1 MKLVLIYLI
10 VLTSTFQTVFP
21 QVQDD
26 TEKDPVNITAMAVI
40 QKYIYAIGGI
50 ERFKSVEDRTTIM
63 SGLAITQPVNI
74 VIKQKYPDKLFQEL
88 SVGEVT
94 QFIYFNIG
102 RGVLRI
108 ADEITE
114 IQDKELERLKL
125 DATMQFLLDP
135 ESYGVNIQLLSNQY
149 VDSVDCFTVQ
159 FTLPSGLHWKQYYES
174 GTGLKVKETK
184 EIQTAQGLF
193 EQETYFSD
201 YREVRGIKYPFSIT
215 QYLGLQ
221 EINLTVKS
229 IKINSGLD
237 DKTFELPE

>member
-1 MKLVLIYLI
+1 MKLIQIYLFALI
-10 VLTSTFQTVFP
+10 ITIQTTFP
-21 QVQDD
+21 QVQGDI
-26 TEKDPVNITAMAVI
+26 ERDPVDITAMAII
-40 QKYIYAIGGI
+40 QKYIHAIGGI
-50 ERFKSVEDRTTIM
+50 ESFKRVEDRTTIM
-63 SGLAITQPVNI
+63 SGLAMTQPVNI
-74 VIKQKYPDKLFQEL
+74 IIKQKYPDKLFQEL
-88 SVGEVT
+88 SVGEVN
-94 QFIYFNIG
+94 QFIYYNNG

-108 ADEITE
+108 ADEVTE

-135 ESYGVNIQLLSNQY
+135 ESYGVKIQLLPNEY

-174 GTGLKVKETK
+174 ATGLKVKETK

>member
-1 MKLVLIYLI
+1 MKLIQIYLFALI
-10 VLTSTFQTVFP
+10 ITIQTTFP
-21 QVQDD
+21 QVQGDI
-26 TEKDPVNITAMAVI
+26 ERDPVDITAMAII
-40 QKYIYAIGGI
+40 QKYMHAIGGI
-50 ERFKSVEDRTTIM
+50 ESFKRVEDRTTIM
-63 SGLAITQPVNI
+63 SGLAMTQPVNI
-74 VIKQKYPDKLFQEL
+74 IIKQKYPDKLFQEL
-88 SVGEVT
+88 SVGEVN
-94 QFIYFNIG
+94 QFIYYNNG

-108 ADEITE
+108 ADEVTE

-135 ESYGVNIQLLSNQY
+135 ESYGVKIQLLPNEY

-174 GTGLKVKETK
+174 ATGLKVKETK

>member
-1 MKLVLIYLI
+1 MKLIQIYLFALI
-10 VLTSTFQTVFP
+10 ITIQTTFP
-21 QVQDD
+21 QVQGDI
-26 TEKDPVNITAMAVI
+26 ERDPVDITAMAII
-40 QKYIYAIGGI
+40 QKYMHAIGGI
-50 ERFKSVEDRTTIM
+50 ESFKRVEDRTTIM
-63 SGLAITQPVNI
+63 SGLAMTQPVNI
-74 VIKQKYPDKLFQEL
+74 IIKQKYPDKLFQEL
-88 SVGEVT
+88 SVGEVN
-94 QFIYFNIG
+94 QFIYYNNG

-108 ADEITE
+108 ADEVTE

-135 ESYGVNIQLLSNQY
+135 ESYGVKIQLLPNEY

-174 GTGLKVKETK
+174 ASGLKVKETK

>member
-1 MKLVLIYLI
+1 MKLILIYLI
-10 VLTSTFQTVFP
+10 VLISTFQSVFP

-40 QKYIYAIGGI
+40 QKYIHAIGGI

-63 SGLAITQPVNI
+63 SGLAMTQPVNI
-74 VIKQKYPDKLFQEL
+74 VIMQKYPDKLFQRL
-88 SVGEVT
+88 SVGEVN
-94 QFIYFNIG
+94 QFIYYNNG

-114 IQDKELERLKL
+114 IQNKELERLKL

-135 ESYGVNIQLLSNQY
+135 QSYGVKIQLLPNQY
-149 VDSVDCFTVQ
+149 VDSVNCFTVQ
-159 FTLPSGLHWKQYYES
+159 FTLPSGLHWRQYYES
-174 GTGLKVKETK
+174 ATGLKVRETK
-184 EIQTAQGLF
+184 EIQTTQGLF
-193 EQETYFSD
+193 EQETYFSN

-229 IKINSGLD
+229 IKINTELD
-237 DKTFELPE
+237 DKTFELSE

>member
-1 MKLVLIYLI
+1 MKLIQIYLFALI
-10 VLTSTFQTVFP
+10 ITIQTTFP
-21 QVQDD
+21 QVQGDI
-26 TEKDPVNITAMAVI
+26 ERDPVDITAMAII
-40 QKYIYAIGGI
+40 QKYMHAIGGI
-50 ERFKSVEDRTTIM
+50 ESFKRVEDRTTIM
-63 SGLAITQPVNI
+63 SGLAMTQPVNI
-74 VIKQKYPDKLFQEL
+74 IIKQKYPDKLFQEL
-88 SVGEVT
+88 SVGEVN
-94 QFIYFNIG
+94 QFIYYNNG

-108 ADEITE
+108 ADEVTE

-135 ESYGVNIQLLSNQY
+135 ESYGVKIQLLPNEY

-174 GTGLKVKETK
+174 ASGLKVKETK

-237 DKTFELPE
+237 VKTFELPE

>member
-1 MKLVLIYLI
+1 MKLIQIYLFALI
-10 VLTSTFQTVFP
+10 ITIQTTFP
-21 QVQDD
+21 QVQGDI
-26 TEKDPVNITAMAVI
+26 ERDPVDITAMAII
-40 QKYIYAIGGI
+40 QKYIHAIGGI
-50 ERFKSVEDRTTIM
+50 ESFKRVEDRTTIM
-63 SGLAITQPVNI
+63 SGLAMTQPVNI
-74 VIKQKYPDKLFQEL
+74 IIKQKYPDKLFQEL
-88 SVGEVT
+88 SVGEVN
-94 QFIYFNIG
+94 QFIYYNNG

-108 ADEITE
+108 ADEVTE

-135 ESYGVNIQLLSNQY
+135 ESYGVKIQLLPNEY

-174 GTGLKVKETK
+174 ASGLKVKETK